1 MPRSR
6 NRSKV
11 PHPAPDGE
19 GGELTLVRD
28 RHGLLWLCPRGVD
41 ENSDLAAQGCWRS
54 DGPTP
59 ADIVRAANA
68 QRKEEP

>member
-1 MPRSR
+1 MRRSR

-11 PHPAPDGE
+11 TSPTPDGA

-41 ENSDLAAQGCWRS
+41 EDGDLAAQGCWRS
-54 DGPTP
+54 DGPAL

-68 QRKEEP
+68 QRKEES